1 MTLNLLSTVVLGL
14 QTFDMGLISD
24 NCGDQEFC
32 VPFVKPIA
40 LAGWMLVS
48 GSFAFVKQ
56 IQILLV
62 IHFLFLFLA
71 LDELFDAKNLLAN
84 K

>member
-1 MTLNLLSTVVLGL
+1 MTLNLLSTVILGL

-56 IQILLV
+56 FLLV
-62 IHFLFLFLA
+62 ILFFIFLDFN
-71 LDELFDAKNLLAN
+71 ELFDAKNLLAIE
-84 K
+84 